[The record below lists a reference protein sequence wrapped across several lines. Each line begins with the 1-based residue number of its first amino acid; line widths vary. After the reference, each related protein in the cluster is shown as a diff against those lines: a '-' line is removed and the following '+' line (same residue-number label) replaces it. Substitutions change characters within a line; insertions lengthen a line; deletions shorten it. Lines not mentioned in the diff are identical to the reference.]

1 MSKIKPLNRIIVLA
15 LAFVMILGS
24 FTGGFGS
31 LGVELAMAETSVI
44 TTSEAFAA
52 MEPGGSYE
60 LGADITITAPY
71 GNEFSGTFDGKGHT
85 VTLAIGGSNSN
96 VGLFSKLE
104 GTAVVKNVHTSGS
117 VSGTECVGGIAG
129 INAGNIISCK
139 NSATISATKRYVGG
153 IAGKTTGKIQDC
165 YNTGAISSTRESSGV
180 NLAGITGRLDGST
193 SILLNCYNIGSITV
207 DQRTSNYGSI
217 AGYIYNGTANNCYY
231 LEYGNLTGTNEYN
244 KPDQAISKSDTEM
257 KSSGFA
263 ALLGEGFREK
273 AGDYPALAWEVPT
286 AAVPFSIM
294 PSNAVL
300 TIRDESS
307 NVVYAGTGRTISLPA
322 GSYTYTVTCE
332 GYTSK
337 TDGSFT
343 VSEEQANASAMLD
356 EQIIT
361 LTVDEGLWGTV
372 KFNVTGNDKFHI
384 TVRNGDAVIAPID
397 ENSSSYKLLKNRE
410 YNYIISSDD
419 EAVESETGTITVTE
433 TNTVKEISLKTVS
446 GISIKT
452 AASKTEY
459 YVGDVLD
466 TTGLTLTVTYSDSTT
481 ADITEGFEVTGFDS
495 TVAAASQVITVKY
508 KGSSASYKIKV
519 SEKPFPSTVFNNL
532 AGKAEVSYKSSN
544 ENKVASENAFV
555 DGKKLEVD
563 CLKSNS
569 ARQDSTEVS
578 VEIKFTGLEKANRLT
593 FDYIL
598 SSENN
603 GSSRW
608 DYLKINNEEI
618 LSVND
623 KSWNSYS
630 IIVNNGDTVRISY
643 IKDSSTAKLDDCIYL
658 KDFNLAELRTL
669 TIQPRDAE
677 GKNIP
682 GADIV
687 LKDSEDQIVSGNNGV
702 YTVEIGRAS
711 CRERV

>member
-1 MSKIKPLNRIIVLA
+1 MAETS
-15 LAFVMILGS
+15 
-24 FTGGFGS
+24 
-31 LGVELAMAETSVI
+31 AETSVI
-44 TTSEAFAA
+44 KTSGEFAA

-60 LGADITITAPY
+60 LGADITITEPY
-71 GNEFSGTFDGKGHT
+71 GTEFSGTFDGKGHT

-139 NSATISATKRYVGG
+139 NTATISATKRYVGG

-273 AGDYPALAWEVPT
+273 AGDYPVLAWEVPT

-294 PSNAVL
+294 TSNAVL

-332 GYTSK
+332 GYTPE
-337 TDGSFT
+337 TDSFT
-343 VSEEQANASAMLD
+343 VSKEEANNSDTLG
-356 EQIIT
+356 EQKIT
-361 LTVDEGLWGTV
+361 LSVDEELWGTV
-372 KFNVTGNDKFHI
+372 SFNVTGSDNYHI
-384 TVRNGDAVIAPID
+384 TVRNGNALIAPID
-397 ENSSSYKLLKNRE
+397 ENSSSYKLLKSKE
-410 YNYIISSDD
+410 YNYCVSSGD

-466 TTGLTLTVTYSDSTT
+466 TTGLTLTVKYSDSTT
-481 ADITEGFEVTGFDS
+481 ADITEGFEVTGFNS
-495 TVAAASQVITVKY
+495 TVAEDSQVITVKY
-508 KGSSASYKIKV
+508 KGSSASYNIKV

-544 ENKVASENAFV
+544 ESKVASKNAFV
-555 DGKKLEVD
+555 DGNKLEVD

-569 ARQDSTEVS
+569 AGQNSTEV
-578 VEIKFTGLEKANRLT
+578 
-593 FDYIL
+593 
-598 SSENN
+598 
-603 GSSRW
+603 
-608 DYLKINNEEI
+608 
-618 LSVND
+618 
-623 KSWNSYS
+623 
-630 IIVNNGDTVRISY
+630 
-643 IKDSSTAKLDDCIYL
+643 
-658 KDFNLAELRTL
+658 
-669 TIQPRDAE
+669 
-677 GKNIP
+677 
-682 GADIV
+682 
-687 LKDSEDQIVSGNNGV
+687 
-702 YTVEIGRAS
+702 
-711 CRERV
+711 